1 MDRTLD
7 QSLTPQ
13 NIKYG
18 FNVIGIWPFNL
29 RTMDKQITFST
40 IYTTTPVTTLGNEKG
55 EGEEG

>member
-1 MDRTLD
+1 MD